1 MATVILSS
9 ITNLTEKLAT
19 PLRRYL
25 TASPSSLQPPSIV
38 EADLVELKKT
48 LRKIEAVVGDA
59 EKREVKDESVKLW
72 LKELR
77 DVAFDAEDLL
87 DEFEYELLRIGVEAK
102 AHKRKTHKRKQDD
115 VTSPIVFILPSPL
128 DEPAFRDRV
137 ATTVKEIN
145 ARLDEIAR
153 EKEALHLREEDASHR
168 VEYKMRPMT
177 SSYVDQSEV
186 YGRDEA
192 CSLLVEHL
200 LKNDGDEQ
208 TSVSVI
214 PIVGMPGVG
223 KTTLTQLIYNHSS
236 VCENFELRVW
246 VYVSQDFHVARLVK
260 VLIESITKSLCS
272 VDELD
277 ELQDC
282 LKSLLQEKRFL
293 IVLDDVWNEE
303 QILWDKLSSLL
314 CSGVGGC
321 RVIVTTRNESVA
333 KIVQAN
339 MPVCRL
345 NCLSDDDC
353 WKIFRRQAFG
363 GGEVD
368 LDAFPAGLVE
378 IGKMIADKCKG
389 LPLAAKVLGSLL
401 RCETDQEV
409 WTDVLESDLWD
420 IDETGGDEILPAVK
434 LSYQHLPVHLK
445 RCFVYCSV
453 FPKNFM
459 FKRSQLIP
467 LWMVQGLIHHQTEQ
481 HEEPED
487 AGFDYFEDLI
497 SRSFFQKAE
506 IDIGEEHMFMMHDLV
521 HDLARNLSSGECHT
535 TEFTNLSSV
544 SVMVRHA
551 SVSSY
556 SSQNVMQFQSAEKLT
571 ALRSLLVVHRLIN
584 QWGGVGIWL
593 DKDFLHVKIPND
605 VFASL
610 KCLRALDL
618 SYTDIKALPDSIV
631 GLKLLRY
638 LSLRN
643 TKIQKLPESVC
654 KLYKLQTLDLDYCRR
669 LKELPR
675 GIGNLLNL
683 RHVDLPTMDS
693 SFICIPSG
701 IASLTGLQELAA
713 FNVGAD
719 SSHCSI
725 GELKLLINL
734 SGDLYISGLRNV
746 ARGWF
751 AKEANMES
759 KKSIQRLTLDWYVH
773 QSNYKC
779 SHNLNISASKSKSD
793 NAIALPWTQ
802 VEEEEAVL
810 KNLRPNKDLVVLEIR
825 QYGGTKFPHWLG
837 DPSFA
842 KLVTVRLFQCNQC
855 KVLPSLGDLPSLK
868 KLMIEGMESLQSI
881 GPEFSGTKS
890 FPALETLKFTWIPEL
905 EEWSEAVFPQLTEL
919 DIMTCHK
926 LKKVPK
932 CLAPA
937 LKKLDISE
945 CEKVT
950 ELPAS
955 ESLASLGIV
964 GEFQEDIWTY
974 IASLTQLNSLEI
986 SFCNSLTCLPLHN
999 MPSLSSLKIESCSE
1013 LVSIDCHSCSG
1024 TVSAADVASSSSSSA
1039 LVKDD
1044 VGLHNLVS
1052 LEKLTLEECPKL
1064 RFSED
1069 EQLPS
1074 TLKSI
1079 EISGCKSL
1087 MDWCLGDKGQS
1098 QLPLVPEVFIAD
1110 FDAEEFQEMIKEEMG
1125 SEEDM
1130 DEEEV
1135 DAEDMDED

>member
-1 MATVILSS
+1 MATGILTS
-9 ITNLTEKLAT
+9 IINLTEKLAT

-25 TASPSSLQPPSIV
+25 TASSSSLQPLSIV
-38 EADLVELKKT
+38 ETDLGELKKT
-48 LRKIEAVVGDA
+48 LTKIEAVLGDA

-77 DVAFDAEDLL
+77 AVAFDAEDLL
-87 DEFEYELLRIGVEAK
+87 DEFEYELLSIGCEAR
-102 AHKRKTHKRKQDD
+102 AHKSNTHKRKQDD
-115 VTSPIVFILPSPL
+115 LTSPLVVMLPSPL
-128 DEPAFRDRV
+128 DEPSFRDRV

-153 EKEALHLREEDASHR
+153 EKEALHLREEDGPQR
-168 VEYKMRPMT
+168 VEYKVRPMT

-192 CSLLVEHL
+192 CSLLVEHI
-200 LKNDGDEQ
+200 LKNNHGDEE

-214 PIVGMPGVG
+214 PIVGMAGVG
-223 KTTLTQLIYNHSS
+223 KTTLAQLIYNDTS
-236 VCENFELRVW
+236 VCEHFELRAW
-246 VYVSQDFHVARLVK
+246 VYVSQDFHVARLIK

-282 LKSLLQEKRFL
+282 LKGLLQEKRFL

-303 QILWDKLSSLL
+303 QILWERLRSLL

-353 WKIFRRQAFG
+353 WKIFRRQAFS

-378 IGKMIADKCKG
+378 TGKMIADKCKG
-389 LPLAAKVLGSLL
+389 LPLAAKVLGGLL

-420 IDETGGDEILPAVK
+420 IDEAGDEILPALK

-453 FPKNFM
+453 FPKNFL
-459 FKRSQLIP
+459 FKRSQLIL

-487 AGFDYFEDLI
+487 AGFGYFEDLI

-506 IDIGEEHMFMMHDLV
+506 IDFGEEDMFMMHDLV
-521 HDLARNLSSGECHT
+521 HDLARNLSGGECHT
-535 TEFTNLSSV
+535 TEFTDLSGV
-544 SVMVRHA
+544 SAMVRHA

-556 SSQNVMQFQSAEKLT
+556 SSENAMQFQSAEKPV
-571 ALRSLLVVHRLIN
+571 ALRSLLVIHRISN
-584 QWGGVGIWL
+584 QWGGAGIFL

-654 KLYKLQTLDLDYCRR
+654 KLYHLQTLDLHYCRR

-675 GIGNLLNL
+675 GIGKLINL

-693 SFICIPSG
+693 SLVCIPSG
-701 IASLTGLQELAA
+701 IANLTGLQELAA
-713 FNVGAD
+713 FNIGAD

-725 GELKLLINL
+725 GELKHLVNL
-734 SGDLYISGLRNV
+734 SGDLHISGLRNV
-746 ARGWF
+746 ARGWD

-759 KKSIQRLTLDWYVH
+759 KKNIQRLTLDWYVH

-779 SHNLNISASKSKSD
+779 SHNLNISASQSKSD
-793 NAIALPWTQ
+793 TAIALPWTQ

-810 KNLRPNKDLVVLEIR
+810 KNLRPNSNVVVLQIR
-825 QYGGTKFPHWLG
+825 QYGGTNFSLWLG

-855 KVLPSLGDLPSLK
+855 KVLPSFGDLPSLK
-868 KLMIEGMESLQSI
+868 NLIIEGLESLRSI

-937 LKKLDISE
+937 LKNLDISE
-945 CEKVT
+945 CEKLT

-955 ESLASLGIV
+955 ESLVNLSMG
-964 GEFQEDIWTY
+964 GEFQEEIWTY
-974 IASLTQLNSLEI
+974 IASLTHLNSLDI
-986 SFCNSLTCLPLHN
+986 CYSNSLTCLPLHN
-999 MPSLSSLKIESCSE
+999 MSTLNSLKINSCSE
-1013 LVSIDCHSCSG
+1013 LVSIDCRSCSG
-1024 TVSAADVASSSSSSA
+1024 AVSAADVASSSSSPSA
-1039 LVKDD
+1039 LVKNI
-1044 VGLHNLVS
+1044 GLHNLVS
-1052 LEKLTLEECPKL
+1052 LEKLKIEECPKL

-1074 TLKSI
+1074 TLKLV

-1098 QLPLVPEVFIAD
+1098 QLPLVPEVIVAD

-1125 SEEDM
+1125 SEEGM

-1135 DAEDMDED
+1135 DEEDMDED